1 MSRSVSEMQD
11 DLQKN
16 KVLTGLF
23 GVTSLVLLIFSVV
36 EKYSV
41 YATLTNYTVCVGNGV
56 LGLLMT
62 LLMTYIVVRTGQL
75 SESNYVV
82 WISFVYYFRSCLL
95 GALFG
100 ANVYGTG
107 FAAAGVMSPNAHT
120 PNIALSVI
128 IAVTCV
134 IMLIGTCVVTVL
146 TLFRGDASQK

>member
-75 SESNYVV
+75 SESNYV
-82 WISFVYYFRSCLL
+82 YYFRSCLL